1 MATGSGRLQQLA
13 AVRSS
18 RQTPCLCSCRLS
30 RVSGD
35 GHREPMLPCI
45 LEGLPSRDSD
55 VTMAC
60 PPALDELLG
69 RSSQTCKLQHMS
81 NGDSAAHLSAKVAAV
96 WPQSLLIPPSQLPSS
111 DSSATVPKGSP
122 EPPKGSAAV
131 LRGSPDSSK
140 GSPTCVIGSFGSV
153 KGTAPHGKPPVS
165 PKSKPA
171 SVHSDVAIGHCFCS
185 DIQSYIRSQHFPPSQ
200 YVAGI
205 AALPHTCPPY
215 NLFLLG
221 SVNLAFSFSLSICP
235 LHSRLRHAAFV
246 HAVVS
251 LFCCWVFSSSRG
263 YH

>member
-55 VTMAC
+55 ITMAC

-96 WPQSLLIPPSQLPSS
+96 WPQSLLTPPSQLPSS
-111 DSSATVPKGSP
+111 YGSATVPKGSP
-122 EPPKGSAAV
+122 E
-131 LRGSPDSSK
+131 SSK
-140 GSPTCVIGSFGSV
+140 GSPPSMIGSFSSV
-153 KGTAPHGKPPVS
+153 KGMAPHGKPPVS
-165 PKSKPA
+165 PKSKSA
-171 SVHSDVAIGHCFCS
+171 LAHSDVAVGHCFCS

-200 YVAGI
+200 YIAGI

-221 SVNLAFSFSLSICP
+221 SVNLAFSLRLSICL
-235 LHSRLRHAAFV
+235 LHFRLCHAAFV
-246 HAVVS
+246 HAVS
-251 LFCCWVFSSSRG
+251 LFCCWVSSSSSG